1 MSDTTTD
8 TPPARRMWRP
18 EGQTTLTR
26 RSPRINDDVWGIA
39 LRHAEAEGFTVSSY
53 IRKVIT
59 MYLDQPKRVTVAETP
74 GGKPRETLRPLRT
87 SDALW
92 DRVGSRALR
101 DRTSREGVIAAAIL
115 YADAQTTDGE

>member
-1 MSDTTTD
+1 MSDTATD
-8 TPPARRMWRP
+8 TPARRMWRP

-26 RSPRINDDVWGIA
+26 RSPRINDDVWAIA
-39 LRHAEAEGFTVSSY
+39 LGHAEAEGYTVSSY

-59 MYLDQPKRVTVAETP
+59 AYLDQSKRFAVPDEP
-74 GGKPRETLRPLRT
+74 GGKPRESARPLRT

-101 DRTSREGVIAAAIL
+101 DRTSREGVVAAAIL
-115 YADAQTTDGE
+115 FADAQINSGEK